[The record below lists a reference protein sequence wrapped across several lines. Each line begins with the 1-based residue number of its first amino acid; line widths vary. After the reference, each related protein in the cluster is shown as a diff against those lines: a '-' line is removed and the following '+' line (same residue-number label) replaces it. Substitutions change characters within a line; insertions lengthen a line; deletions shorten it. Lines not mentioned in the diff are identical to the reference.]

1 MVQDCLICGESVK
14 QRKWKSHQFSHKK
27 TRHHK
32 ILLQGYQACSI
43 DEVAGM
49 STIIASSQSETG
61 SVLQLSDNPEVTT
74 TEIMDDVFDCID
86 DYMPDVNE
94 EEQCEV
100 ESKEVKEDDQQEET
114 IMDDVFD
121 CIDDYMPD
129 VNEEEQC
136 EEESQEV
143 KEDDQEE
150 ETDLLPDNQENDTI
164 LFLLQHKEATQSAL
178 SVKSLDNAT
187 SSLSEQEKA
196 SLEFKKLLQ
205 DNNVTKNATEIIFK
219 WLKDYHQKKGYG
231 TTYLIHLIHSS
242 RIFAYFMLHR

>member
-1 MVQDCLICGESVK
+1 
-14 QRKWKSHQFSHKK
+14 
-27 TRHHK
+27 
-32 ILLQGYQACSI
+32 
-43 DEVAGM
+43 
-49 STIIASSQSETG
+49 
-61 SVLQLSDNPEVTT
+61 
-74 TEIMDDVFDCID
+74 
-86 DYMPDVNE
+86 
-94 EEQCEV
+94 
-100 ESKEVKEDDQQEET
+100 
-114 IMDDVFD
+114 
-121 CIDDYMPD
+121 MPD